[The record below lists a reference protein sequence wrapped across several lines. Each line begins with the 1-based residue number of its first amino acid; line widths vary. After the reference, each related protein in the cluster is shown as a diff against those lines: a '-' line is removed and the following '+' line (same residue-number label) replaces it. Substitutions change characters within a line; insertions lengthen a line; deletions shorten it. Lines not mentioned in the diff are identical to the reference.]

1 MENSKANERIMNLM
15 SFVLD
20 ELQLSTELTEDANN
34 AAASPSEKVNKEAMY
49 FGILINRIIPG
60 ATVLGFSRSGNFT
73 NKQFL
78 DRKSEVYTL
87 VDVDMEDIQET
98 IQNHAKDPKQME
110 STFNQIVKTGL
121 KNQILFFM
129 KILEHQELHFEKIT
143 SATDIFLIILHGN
156 LAFHNKRSDTGFS
169 EMLKGRDIEFLKNTF
184 KLCKENLQSPG
195 GIGEECDNRADV
207 FVGTLTDEEIWESDV
222 SRIKMPFSFLE
233 SVGIFDIP
241 PSSYGTITMTA
252 QHLSFVEFFASV
264 GIILSSENIEAELN
278 KIENDYRARAVCY
291 YIWNELLFL
300 YYYRY
305 IRYFRYIIKA

>member
-1 MENSKANERIMNLM
+1 MIVL
-15 SFVLD
+15 FLD
-20 ELQLSTELTEDANN
+20 ELQLSTELTKDANS
-34 AAASPSEKVNKEAMY
+34 AAASPSENVSKEAMY
-49 FGILINRIIPG
+49 FGILTNTILPE
-60 ATVLGFSRSGNFT
+60 ATVLGFSRSGDFI

-98 IQNHAKDPKQME
+98 IQNHAKEPDKVK
-110 STFNQIVKTGL
+110 SIFNQIKQIGL
-121 KNQILFFM
+121 NQILFVM
-129 KILEHQELHFEKIT
+129 KILEHQELYFEKIT

-169 EMLKGRDIEFLKNTF
+169 EMLKGTDIEFLKNTF
-184 KLCKENLQSPG
+184 KLCKENLQNPG
-195 GIGEECDNRADV
+195 KGEECENRAGV

-222 SRIKMPFSFLE
+222 SRIKIPFSFLE

-278 KIENDYRARAVCY
+278 KIENDYWARAVCY
-291 YIWNELLFL
+291 YIWNGLLFL

>member
-1 MENSKANERIMNLM
+1 MIVL
-15 SFVLD
+15 FLD
-20 ELQLSTELTEDANN
+20 ELQLSTKLTKDANS
-34 AAASPSEKVNKEAMY
+34 AAASPSENVSKEAMY
-49 FGILINRIIPG
+49 FGILTNTILPE
-60 ATVLGFSRSGNFT
+60 ATVLGFSRSGDFI

-98 IQNHAKDPKQME
+98 IQNHANEPDKVK
-110 STFNQIVKTGL
+110 SIFNQIKQIGL
-121 KNQILFFM
+121 NQILFVM
-129 KILEHQELHFEKIT
+129 KILEHQELYCEKIT

-156 LAFHNKRSDTGFS
+156 LAFHNKRSDRGFS

-184 KLCKENLQSPG
+184 KLCRENLQNLG
-195 GIGEECDNRADV
+195 KGEECENRAGV

-222 SRIKMPFSFLE
+222 SRIKVPLSFLE
-233 SVGIFDIP
+233 SVGIFEIP

-264 GIILSSENIEAELN
+264 GIILSSEYIEAELD
-278 KIENDYRARAVCY
+278 KFENDLRIRAVCF
-291 YIWNELLFL
+291 YIWNELLIFL

-305 IRYFRYIIKA
+305 IILDIIKP